1 MGPIIAALVFLLET
15 VLGAYILLV
24 MLRFLLQWLRVS
36 VRGDPVVQVIWRLT
50 NPPLRFLYN
59 FIPGWR
65 SIDIAAIVLMLGLMM
80 LEISLTRWL
89 YSFVMPMQ
97 SLVGL
102 PGIFILSIAHLL
114 SLAIYIFIFAVIIQ
128 AILSWVGRD
137 HYNPLSGILNPLTE
151 VVLRPVRYRFPP
163 MQGMDFS
170 PMIVVIGL
178 MAINILLVGLLQSLA
193 R

>member
-15 VLGAYILLV
+15 VFGAYILLV